1 MVIEIPITQ
10 VKTSINRKDLEE
22 EIESMSPDKLKKEIN
37 QYRKLVKAQRKVLES
52 LSEKV
57 LSQEKLRKNLSISEK
72 RILNLKE
79 QLEYYKAKGKILERE
94 LGEKRNLSKQIFEE
108 IQRGR
113 GDRSSNQ

>member
-1 MVIEIPITQ
+1 
-10 VKTSINRKDLEE
+10 
-22 EIESMSPDKLKKEIN
+22 MSPENLKKEIN

-57 LSQEKLRKNLSISEK
+57 LSQEKMGKNLKLSEK

-79 QLEYYKAKGKILERE
+79 QLEYYRAKSKILERE

-113 GDRSSNQ
+113 SDSNQ